1 MKRNLIMLIILV
13 LFGGSAW
20 GYYNWIY
27 SSYPQ
32 KIRQFDRTIQ
42 LRDEKLISAQIIHQ
56 QLDLVANLIEKNIAF
71 SKRDSLADDANLT
84 FLKYITGI
92 LEELEIKLI
101 KLEPGK
107 KSARLDYVRTPYTLT
122 ILAPF
127 NKVGKFMN
135 RLEKS
140 ERLITVEQF
149 EMDNAIRKSGSRRV
163 DTRFVDL
170 SAHEVV
176 IRISTL
182 TLIKQR

>member
-20 GYYNWIY
+20 GYYNWVY
-27 SSYPQ
+27 TEYPQ
-32 KIRQFDRTIQ
+32 KIRQYDRTIQ

-71 SKRDSLADDANLT
+71 SKNDSLADDANLT
-84 FLKYITGI
+84 FLKYVTGI
-92 LEELEIKLI
+92 LEELDIELK

-122 ILAPF
+122 VNASF
-127 NKVGKFMN
+127 KQVGNFIN

-149 EMDNAIRKSGSRRV
+149 EIDNAIRKSGNKRMDKRKH
-163 DTRFVDL
+163 VDL
-170 SAHEVV
+170 SAHVMV
-176 IRISTL
+176 LRISTL
-182 TLIKQR
+182 T

>member
-1 MKRNLIMLIILV
+1 MKRNLILLIILL

-20 GYYNWIY
+20 SYFNWVY
-27 SSYPQ
+27 ADYPQ
-32 KIRQFDRTIQ
+32 RIRQYDRTIQ

-56 QLDLVANLIEKNIAF
+56 QLDLVANLIEKNLAV
-71 SKRDSLADDANLT
+71 SKSDSLAEDASLP
-84 FLKYITGI
+84 FLKYITEI
-92 LEELEIKLI
+92 LAELEIKLI

-122 ILAPF
+122 IDASYKKLGSF
-127 NKVGKFMN
+127 IN

-149 EMDNAIRKSGSRRV
+149 EVDNAIRKSGARTER
-163 DTRFVDL
+163 DADL
-170 SAHEVV
+170 SSHILAL
-176 IRISTL
+176 RISTL

>member
-20 GYYNWIY
+20 AYYNLVY

-71 SKRDSLADDANLT
+71 SKQDSLAEDANLT

-92 LEELEIKLI
+92 LNELELNLK

-122 ILAPF
+122 ILASYEKIGMF
-127 NKVGKFMN
+127 IN

-140 ERLITVEQF
+140 ERLITIEQF
-149 EMDNAIRKSGSRRV
+149 EIDNAIRKSGSRRV
-163 DTRFVDL
+163 ANEFVDL
-170 SAHEVV
+170 RAHDVV
-176 IRISTL
+176 LRISTL

>member
-1 MKRNLIMLIILV
+1 MKRNLILLIILL
-13 LFGGSAW
+13 LFGGGAW
-20 GYYNWIY
+20 SYFHWVYAD
-27 SSYPQ
+27 YPQ
-32 KIRQFDRTIQ
+32 RIRQYDRTIQ

-56 QLDLVANLIEKNIAF
+56 QLDLVANLIEKNLAV
-71 SKRDSLADDANLT
+71 SKSDSLAEDASLP
-84 FLKYITGI
+84 FLKYITEI

-122 ILAPF
+122 LDASYKKLGSFI
-127 NKVGKFMN
+127 N

-149 EMDNAIRKSGSRRV
+149 EVDNAIRKSGARSEKDV
-163 DTRFVDL
+163 DMSSHIL
-170 SAHEVV
+170 AL
-176 IRISTL
+176 RISTL

>member
-1 MKRNLIMLIILV
+1 MKRNLILLIILV

-27 SSYPQ
+27 SEYPQ
-32 KIRQFDRTIQ
+32 KIRQYDRTIQ

-56 QLDLVANLIEKNIAF
+56 QLDLVANLIEKNLAF
-71 SKRDSLADDANLT
+71 SKSDTLAEDANLA
-84 FLKYITGI
+84 FLEYITGI
-92 LEELEIKLI
+92 LNELEIKLD

-122 ILAPF
+122 LSASY
-127 NKVGKFMN
+127 KKLGKFIN

-149 EMDNAIRKSGSRRV
+149 EVDNAIRKSGARKLDRTE
-163 DTRFVDL
+163 DPDAHDL
-170 SAHEVV
+170 VL
-176 IRISTL
+176 RISTL